1 MRSRT
6 SNPHLARV
14 ITLSTACVLLL
25 LAPADAL
32 IPDPIPPETDVM
44 YARGLRYLAGSQ
56 MTTGAWDDR
65 QSAGQNFAT
74 QPGVV
79 GLAVLAFLAHGEDT
93 VSGPYRDVISRG
105 LKFILQNQDAKTG
118 YIGTTMY
125 NHGFATLA
133 LAEAYGAVEMP
144 ELGPALEK
152 AVQLILTS
160 QKQNPLS
167 AWRYNANS
175 RDADTTVSGAQF
187 VALYA
192 ARNAGIPV
200 PDSAFERA
208 LKFFQTCQS
217 RDGGFGYTPGNQ
229 STSEPRTAIGTLVY
243 ALAKEKRSPVFAAAY
258 RRLGQAQIN
267 HNNYYHYFI
276 YYTAQALFH
285 ADRKAWETWNAAHV
299 RTLVRTQNPD
309 GSWSGQ
315 RGSTFSTSM
324 ALLSLA
330 LNYRFLPIY
339 ER

>member
-1 MRSRT
+1 MQFKISRGLQGC
-6 SNPHLARV
+6 LAAV
-14 ITLSTACVLLL
+14 LVATASTA
-25 LAPADAL
+25 AAN
-32 IPDPIPPETDVM
+32 PDPIPAEMEAM
-44 YARGLRYLAGSQ
+44 YTRALRYLAGTQ
-56 MTTGAWDDR
+56 GLTGAWEDR
-65 QSAGQNFAT
+65 QAGGQNFAA

-93 VSGPYRDVISRG
+93 TSGPYRDIIVRG
-105 LKFILQNQDAKTG
+105 LKFILQNQDARTG

-144 ELGPALEK
+144 ELGPALNK

-167 AWRYNANS
+167 AWRYNAGS
-175 RDADTTVSGAQF
+175 RDGDTTVSGAQV

-200 PDSAFERA
+200 PDSAFDRA

-217 RDGGFGYTPGNQ
+217 RDGGFGYTPGSQ
-229 STSEPRTAIGTLVY
+229 GTSEPRTAIGTLVF
-243 ALAKEKRSPVFAAAY
+243 ALAKEKKSPTFAAAQ

-267 HNNYYHYFI
+267 QNNYYHYFI
-276 YYTAQALFH
+276 YYAAQALFH
-285 ADRKAWETWNAAHV
+285 ADMKAWETWNAVHS
-299 RTLVRTQNPD
+299 RRLVRTQNPD

-315 RGSTFSTSM
+315 RGTTFSTSM